1 MQQKQLKEGSIEDRL
16 YNQTGGEEND
26 ATLSDDLAPYLPDVN
41 SIESSQLLETCVRDF
56 ELEYKDPTEA
66 DAFENDDVSNYRL
79 LRMKSKF

>member
-1 MQQKQLKEGSIEDRL
+1 MQQKQLKEGSVEDSL